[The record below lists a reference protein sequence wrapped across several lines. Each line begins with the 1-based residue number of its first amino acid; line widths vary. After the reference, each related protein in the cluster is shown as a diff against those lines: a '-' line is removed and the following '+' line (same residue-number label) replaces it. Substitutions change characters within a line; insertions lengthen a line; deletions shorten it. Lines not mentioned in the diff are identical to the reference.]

1 MGGVMQ
7 VNQRATAE
15 TAAATAR
22 HGPHLVPPGNVTII
36 VQCAGSGPPL
46 VVRVRRALKHLLRT
60 HGLRA
65 VRVDLPKEDR
75 IPSLPAH
82 STVIRENL
90 FPVTLVGN
98 QASS

>member
-1 MGGVMQ
+1 MGVVMD
-7 VNQRATAE
+7 VKERITE
-15 TAAATAR
+15 ELAATTER
-22 HGPHLVPPGNVTII
+22 HEPHPVPNGNVTII
-36 VQCAGSGPPL
+36 VECAGVGPPL
-46 VVRVRRALKHLLRT
+46 VVRVRRALKYLLRT